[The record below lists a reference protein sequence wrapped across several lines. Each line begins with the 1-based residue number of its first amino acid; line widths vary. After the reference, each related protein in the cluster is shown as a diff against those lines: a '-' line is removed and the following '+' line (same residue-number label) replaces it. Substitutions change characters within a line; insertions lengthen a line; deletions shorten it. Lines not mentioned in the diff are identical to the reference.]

1 MKTSKHLLRY
11 LFFLLSVVLAACS
24 GDDTGIGGIF
34 LDNTIRTVII
44 DTCSINL
51 STVSIDS
58 VVTSGKNSVMAGSYS
73 DTVFGRTE
81 CTGYIPFT
89 VPGSYDFPEA
99 EIVFD
104 SVNLVMVL
112 NGTWF
117 GDTTSVQTYQVH
129 LLDEVIELPD
139 DEEYYST
146 WSVPYS
152 AVPVAAVS
160 FKPHPAISDTV
171 SVRLPDMMGEDLLD
185 KMMNEDESVLGSQ
198 ERFMNYFKGIALTAG
213 DGNDVVLGVAVGD
226 TSMVINLYYHYSTLT
241 RTEETITI
249 VPLTERTF
257 YSVNTDRSGTRF
269 SDLRGKTLS
278 SDLTGNTVLVQALT
292 GAYVRI
298 DFPYLNNLLQLGDYC
313 TITEA
318 SLLIYPVRGT
328 YSKYVPLPGD
338 LSLYVS
344 NENDVTLGYIT
355 TYSGDALQTGNL
367 VKDDLF
373 NVDTYYSYDITSF
386 LQDQLGAFGINS
398 RSLQLIVP
406 QASQAVSLNTL
417 VAGDG
422 SYTGNRMKIKVTY
435 LIYDIK

>member
-1 MKTSKHLLRY
+1 
-11 LFFLLSVVLAACS
+11 
-24 GDDTGIGGIF
+24 
-34 LDNTIRTVII
+34 
-44 DTCSINL
+44 
-51 STVSIDS
+51 
-58 VVTSGKNSVMAGSYS
+58 MAGSYN
-73 DTVFGRTE
+73 DTVSGRTE

-89 VPGSYDFPEA
+89 VPGSYVFPEA

-104 SVNLVMVL
+104 SVNLVMIL

-139 DEEYYST
+139 DEDYYST

-152 AVPVAAVS
+152 SVPVASVS
-160 FKPHPAISDTV
+160 FRPHPAISDTV

-185 KMMNEDESVLGSQ
+185 KIMNEDESVLGSQ
-198 ERFMNYFKGIALTAG
+198 ERFMNYFKGFALTAG
-213 DGNDVVLGVAVGD
+213 EGNDVVLGMAVGD
-226 TSMVINLYYHYSTLT
+226 TSMVIDLHYHYSTLT

-257 YSVNTDRSGTRF
+257 YSVSTDRSGTRF

-278 SDLTGNTVLVQALT
+278 SDQTGNTVLVQALT

-328 YSKYVPLPGD
+328 YSQYVPLPGD

-373 NVDTYYSYDITSF
+373 NIDTYYSYDITSF
-386 LQDQLGAFGINS
+386 LQDQLGTFGINS

-406 QASQAVSLNTL
+406 QASQAVTLNTL

-422 SYTGNRMKIKVTY
+422 SYAGNRMKIKVSY